1 MPFDAYDSVALVT
14 LTGCLHIDLPQL
26 AAATPFRSVG
36 DYDGVPPN
44 TGSPSDGHSR

>member
-26 AAATPFRSVG
+26 TAATPFRSTG
-36 DYDGVPPN
+36 DYDGVPPRN
-44 TGSPSDGHSR
+44 RSPSDGDRR